1 MFGAAVAYD
10 EVKYKYTDL
19 QSLVASCFATGQVLH
34 KAYDEIK
41 DFCRLLSHSLPI
53 ASLLSE
59 CCIKPTTK
67 SETELITMM
76 QSLVPNSFAVGQTL
90 CKAYDEVRD
99 LFITLMQSLASNRFA
114 LGRVL
119 HKAYD
124 EIRDIYI

>member
-41 DFCRLLSHSLPI
+41 DLL
-53 ASLLSE
+53 
-59 CCIKPTTK
+59 
-67 SETELITMM
+67 
-76 QSLVPNSFAVGQTL
+76 
-90 CKAYDEVRD
+90 
-99 LFITLMQSLASNRFA
+99 ITLMQSLASNRFA
-114 LGRVL
+114 HGQVL

-124 EIRDIYI
+124 EIKDFCRLLKNSSPSAKHRKTAY

>member
-34 KAYDEIK
+34 KAY
-41 DFCRLLSHSLPI
+41 
-53 ASLLSE
+53 
-59 CCIKPTTK
+59 
-67 SETELITMM
+67 
-76 QSLVPNSFAVGQTL
+76 N
-90 CKAYDEVRD
+90 EVRD

-124 EIRDIYI
+124 EIIYKYIIYNFYTVHSSLQPTAWLLGKPCVKPTTKSKTFIFSSQ

>member
-41 DFCRLLSHSLPI
+41 DFCRLLSSLQPT
-53 ASLLSE
+53 AWLLGKP
-59 CCIKPTTK
+59 CVKPTTK

-76 QSLVPNSFAVGQTL
+76 QSLVPNSFAIGQ
-90 CKAYDEVRD
+90 A
-99 LFITLMQSLASNRFA
+99 
-114 LGRVL
+114 L

-124 EIRDIYI
+124 EIIYKYILYNFCRLLKNSSPSAKHRKTAY